1 MALIYPAVR
10 LVDLLQSMRSADL
23 EPKRLRMVHSFSH
36 TSASLVLVE
45 GVKSGRG
52 GLEVLSPLV
61 VYEQGKRYS
70 AEVET
75 LLTGKAAR

>member
-1 MALIYPAVR
+1 
-10 LVDLLQSMRSADL
+10 
-23 EPKRLRMVHSFSH
+23 
-36 TSASLVLVE
+36 VE